1 MAATPTDICNQA
13 LGALGTRSQITSM
26 NESSEEARYC
36 RLYYESTRSGLLRGA
51 HWNFARKTA
60 YLTLLKAMPGTP
72 ENSDP
77 STANWD
83 PATMPAPPWLYE
95 YAYPSDCQQVRYIS
109 PQVNVGSPDG
119 TPIFSSPAYIPVP
132 NISLIPQRFVVASD
146 RNVSGDQINVVLCN
160 QSQGIAIYTCDVEN
174 PGLWDALFQDAMVE
188 ALAFRM
194 CFALTGDKTLAAGK
208 QQSAL
213 IALKTAQARDGDEG
227 LTVNEAIPDWLRVR
241 GYAGDWSTSSYY
253 CGQWSTPS
261 FLLI

>member
-26 NESSEEARYC
+26 NESGEEARYC
-36 RLYYESTRSGLLRGA
+36 RLYYENTRTGLLRGA

-60 YLTLLKAMPGTP
+60 YLSLLKSAPGTP

-77 STANWD
+77 GTGVWD
-83 PATMPAPPWLYE
+83 PVTTPAPPWLYE
-95 YAYPSDCQQVRYIS
+95 YAYPADCQQVRYIA
-109 PQVNVGSPDG
+109 PQMNVGGDSG
-119 TPIFSSPAYIPVP
+119 TPIFSSPSYVPIPNV
-132 NISLIPQRFVVASD
+132 SLVPQRFVVASD
-146 RNVSGDQINVVLCN
+146 TISGEQVNVVLC
-160 QSQGIAIYTCDVEN
+160 QQTQAICIYTCDVDN
-174 PGLWDALFQDAMVE
+174 PGLWDSLFQDAMVE

-208 QQSAL
+208 QQAAL
-213 IALKTAQARDGDEG
+213 IALKMAQARDGDEG
-227 LTVNEAIPDWLRVR
+227 LTVNDHIPDWLRVR
-241 GYAGDWSTSSYY
+241 GYAGDWSTTGYY